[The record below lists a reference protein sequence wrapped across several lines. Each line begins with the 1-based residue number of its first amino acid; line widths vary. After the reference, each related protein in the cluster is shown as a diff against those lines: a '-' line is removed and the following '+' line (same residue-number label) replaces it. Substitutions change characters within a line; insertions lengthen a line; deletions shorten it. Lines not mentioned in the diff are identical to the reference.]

1 MALQPF
7 TFAESA
13 ALAAGHT
20 VRVTYRDGF
29 THRLRLE
36 TPWPPM
42 PAIMMRFELVDLLR
56 RPVDVYEGATVA
68 EALKLV
74 QSEARKHGRFEVTAT
89 D

>member
-1 MALQPF
+1 
-7 TFAESA
+7 
-13 ALAAGHT
+13 
-20 VRVTYRDGF
+20 
-29 THRLRLE
+29 
-36 TPWPPM
+36 
-42 PAIMMRFELVDLLR
+42 MMRFVLVDLLR